1 MPPKA
6 SPPQIPPKPSG
17 LSRLFGGLY
26 GAFLGLTLLK
36 FGNPP
41 VMESWVTTPKDVY
54 QFIIDRPWPIAWAY
68 TALALL
74 LILGLVSARGRLPAW
89 RSVQH
94 RWILVLPLVW
104 LGWTLFSAL
113 STIDSTLSSLVCY
126 HFIAAIACFFM
137 GFALLPSVGSLRP
150 FWTGLL
156 VAFAL
161 VLGSGLMQHF
171 GGLEQTRRH
180 FFLYIYPTLD
190 SVAPEYL
197 KKMSSDRIFGTLFYP
212 NTLAGALILLLPP
225 LLWFLWT
232 LREHFTIGA
241 RGFLL
246 CALAL
251 GSAACLFW
259 SGSKGG
265 WLLVLLLVLI
275 ALLFSPV
282 HIKIKALTLAVCL
295 LVGSAGFIYRYAGF
309 FRKGA
314 TSVAA
319 RFDYWRAAVQIAKEN
334 PLDGTGPGTFGKSY
348 FRIKSPESEP
358 TRLTH
363 NDYLQQASDSG
374 IPALVAYL
382 TFISSALWLS
392 RPRGILTLNDLVT
405 EPSERV
411 MRLCAWLGLLGW
423 SLQSFIEFCL
433 YIPALAWPAFTIL
446 GWLLSHA
453 TRPVDRQTA

>member
-1 MPPKA
+1 MPPRA
-6 SPPQIPPKPSG
+6 SLPQIPPNPSG
-17 LSRLFGGLY
+17 LGRLFGGVY
-26 GAFLGLTLLK
+26 GAFLGLALLK

-74 LILGLVSARGRLPAW
+74 LVFGLVATRGRLPAW

-104 LGWTLFSAL
+104 LGWALFSAL

-126 HFIAAIACFFM
+126 HFAAATACFFM

-156 VAFAL
+156 VAFVL
-161 VLGSGLMQHF
+161 VLASGWMQHF

-232 LREHFTIGA
+232 LREHFTTGA

-251 GSAACLFW
+251 SSAACLFW

-265 WLLVLLLVLI
+265 WLLLLILILV
-275 ALLFSPV
+275 ALLFLPV
-282 HIKIKALTLAVCL
+282 RTKIKALTLAFCL
-295 LVGSAGFIYRYAGF
+295 LAGVAGFAYKYAGF
-309 FRKGA
+309 FKKGA

-319 RFDYWRAAVQIAKEN
+319 RFDYWQAAVQITKEN
-334 PLDGTGPGTFGKSY
+334 PLNGTGPGTFGKSY
-348 FRIKSPESEP
+348 FRIKRPESEP

-374 IPALVAYL
+374 IPALLTYL
-382 TFISSALWLS
+382 TFVFSALWLT
-392 RPRGILTLNDLVT
+392 RPRGLLTLQDLVS
-405 EPSERV
+405 EPSERS
-411 MRLCAWLGLLGW
+411 MRFCAWLGLVGW

-446 GWLLSHA
+446 GWLLSFVTKPA
-453 TRPVDRQTA
+453 DRQIA